1 MIVVVIADD
10 TDLDERDERLLRR
23 LAAQHEV
30 LHCTIGDVAM
40 TDPTLEDTPVRV
52 VGTTTTIPAFFRAG
66 TDLHEDLVSL
76 AHDRER
82 DVQARLARV
91 GVASARLGGEDAVVP
106 SIVGLLERQ
115 RLFGTGSTR

>member
-1 MIVVVIADD
+1 
-10 TDLDERDERLLRR
+10 
-23 LAAQHEV
+23 
-30 LHCTIGDVAM
+30 
-40 TDPTLEDTPVRV
+40 
-52 VGTTTTIPAFFRAG
+52 
-66 TDLHEDLVSL
+66 VSL